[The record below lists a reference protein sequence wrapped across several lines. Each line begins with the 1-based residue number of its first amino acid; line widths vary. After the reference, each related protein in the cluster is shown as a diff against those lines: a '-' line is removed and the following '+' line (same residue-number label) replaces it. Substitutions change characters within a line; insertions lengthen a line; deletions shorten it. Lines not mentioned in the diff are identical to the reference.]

1 MWGRKG
7 EGILLLPSGDHI
19 FSLLNHITAKRLRG
33 FGVLYMGL
41 LLFILVEQEIWV
53 LFQFFVFRL
62 RLLKLFLDVPQLVLK
77 ILDFFIFSVKLG
89 RISLPCF
96 LFFVSFFV
104 DQELLPLIFEFLI
117 LLKDLARDF

>member
-1 MWGRKG
+1 MFKV
-7 EGILLLPSGDHI
+7 
-19 FSLLNHITAKRLRG
+19 LNFT
-33 FGVLYMGL
+33 L
-41 LLFILVEQEIWV
+41 LLFILVEKENLV
-53 LFQFFVFRL
+53 HFQFLVFRL

-104 DQELLPLIFEFLI
+104 DQELLPLIFVFLI